1 MVLIFKGHKKEIIK
15 NKPILVRITG
25 VTTVRRFPSSARFV
39 EFPVAG
45 KSFPLRNAIS

>member
-1 MVLIFKGHKKEIIK
+1 MFLKDHEKVILK
-15 NKPILVRITG
+15 NKPIFARITG